1 MAVLRHNQL
10 RPQLPADFG
19 LGLAVAAILGA
30 LILLGSVA
38 IASMPSEG
46 PKGQSREP
54 GSEVYI
60 DLQPPPPPGSVGAQ

>member
-1 MAVLRHNQL
+1 MAVLRHNSP

-19 LGLAVAAILGA
+19 LGLAVAAILGT

-38 IASMPSEG
+38 VASMPSEG

-60 DLQPPPPPGSVGAQ
+60 DVPPPVAPGVVGSQ